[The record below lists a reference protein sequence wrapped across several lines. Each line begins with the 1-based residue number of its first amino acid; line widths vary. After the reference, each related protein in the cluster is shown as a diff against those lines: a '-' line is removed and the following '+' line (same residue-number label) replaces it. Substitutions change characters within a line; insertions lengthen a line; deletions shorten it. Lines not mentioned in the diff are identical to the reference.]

1 MANPAPAKVSAEC
14 PHCGFKQMEYAAAK
28 SSICRQCGR
37 SFSPF
42 VPKPG
47 LKLRTKEE
55 TPPPESP
62 SIFGRFEDFW
72 KRQRSSIVECFECK
86 RKQEVCG
93 GATSTICPGCS
104 AHIDLRDYKITSGF
118 SRSIRTRG
126 DVHLTG
132 RGDLGSS
139 SVVCRSALVEGRL
152 RGNLHCDDTATINY
166 SGKIPGG
173 ISARHIVVDRKAD
186 IHCFRRV
193 RAGSIEIKGKMSGE
207 IIAQTMVTVHKK
219 GSLEGDVTARAIT
232 VEKGGMF
239 SGQLVIG
246 DVSITQGELLQRQ
259 EPAVARIPESHFPDA
274 APRPLTAT

>member
-1 MANPAPAKVSAEC
+1 VANPLPAKVSAEC

-42 VPKPG
+42 APKPG

-55 TPPPESP
+55 APPPESP
-62 SIFGRFEDFW
+62 SILGRFEDFW
-72 KRQRSSIVECFECK
+72 KRQRSSIIECFECK
-86 RKQEVCG
+86 RKQQVCG
-93 GATSTICPGCS
+93 GATSTICPACS

-126 DVHLTG
+126 NVHLTAK
-132 RGDLGSS
+132 GDVGSS

-166 SGKIPGG
+166 SGKIPGR
-173 ISARHIVVDRKAD
+173 ISARHIVVDRRAD

-193 RAGSIEIKGKMSGE
+193 RAGSMEIKGKMSGE
-207 IIAQTMVTVHKK
+207 IIAETMVTVHKR

-246 DVSITQGELLQRQ
+246 DVSITQGELLQGQ
-259 EPAVARIPESHFPDA
+259 EPAVARIPEPHFPDA
-274 APRPLTAT
+274 APRPLPAT

>member
-1 MANPAPAKVSAEC
+1 
-14 PHCGFKQMEYAAAK
+14 MEYAAAK

-42 VPKPG
+42 GPKPG

-55 TPPPESP
+55 APAPES
-62 SIFGRFEDFW
+62 SSVFGRFEDFW
-72 KRQRSSIVECFECK
+72 KRQRSAIIECFECK
-86 RKQEVCG
+86 RKQQVCG
-93 GATSTICPGCS
+93 AASSTICPSCS

-126 DVHLTG
+126 DVHLTSK
-132 RGDLGSS
+132 GDLGSS

-152 RGNLHCDDTATINY
+152 RGNLHCEDTATINY
-166 SGKIPGG
+166 SGKVPGR
-173 ISARHIVVDRKAD
+173 ISARHIIVERKAD

-193 RAGSIEIKGKMSGE
+193 RAESIEIKGKMSGE
-207 IIAQTMVTVHKK
+207 IIAQIVTVDRK
-219 GSLEGDVTARAIT
+219 GALEGDVTARAIT

-246 DVSITQGELLQRQ
+246 QAGLTQGELLQEQ
-259 EPAVARIPESHFPDA
+259 ESVVAGVPVSHFPEA
-274 APRPLTAT
+274 APEPLPAT

>member
-1 MANPAPAKVSAEC
+1 VANPSLVKVSAEC

-42 VPKPG
+42 APKPG
-47 LKLRTKEE
+47 LKLRTREE
-55 TPPPESP
+55 APPPASP
-62 SIFGRFEDFW
+62 SILGRFENFW
-72 KRQRSSIVECFECK
+72 KRQRSSVIECFECK
-86 RKQEVCG
+86 RKQQVCG
-93 GATSTICPGCS
+93 AASSTICPACS

-126 DVHLTG
+126 DVHLTAKS
-132 RGDLGSS
+132 DLGSN
-139 SVVCRSALVEGRL
+139 SVVCRSALIEGKL

-166 SGKIPGG
+166 SGKVPGR

-186 IHCFRRV
+186 IHAFRRV
-193 RAGSIEIKGKMSGE
+193 RAESVEIKGRMSGP
-207 IIAQTMVTVHKK
+207 IIAQTVTVQKK

-246 DVSITQGELLQRQ
+246 QVSITQGELLHEQ
-259 EPAVARIPESHFPDA
+259 EPSVASIPESRFPDA
-274 APRPLTAT
+274 APRPLQAT